1 VRVLLEDDVAG
12 VGEGLLSIGD
22 GVLLGVMLVDVVPVD
37 EVVVEA
43 VFDDVVLVA
52 VLLLL
57 LLDDKL
63 LV

>member
-1 VRVLLEDDVAG
+1 VRVLLEDDAAG

-57 LLDDKL
+57 LDDKL

>member
-1 VRVLLEDDVAG
+1 VRVLLEDDVAA

-57 LLDDKL
+57 LDDKL

>member
-1 VRVLLEDDVAG
+1 VRVLLEDDAAD

-43 VFDDVVLVA
+43 VFGDVVLVA

-57 LLDDKL
+57 LDDKL